1 MKRISCRKCISTVL
15 FWLVLASP
23 FLFRQQMPGLFIRN
37 DTESMPLGFYVIL
50 PDRPAKNGDIVA
62 FTPPQELW
70 QMAKERGWTK
80 GERYWL
86 KEVAAV
92 EGDTYTITDTGIYV
106 NDHYVGT
113 IADTDRQGKP
123 LPQLRG
129 TFQVKPGYFLP
140 LATYRPSSFDGRYFG
155 ELPLTAVHKRVYPL
169 FTMKLLEVFY

>member
-1 MKRISCRKCISTVL
+1 MKRVSRRKCVLTLL
-15 FWLVLASP
+15 FWLVLALP

-50 PDRPAKNGDIVA
+50 PDRPVKTGDSVA

-70 QMAKERGWTK
+70 QMAQERGWTN

-92 EGDTYTITDTGIYV
+92 EGDTYTITDTGIYIDGRYAGSV
-106 NDHYVGT
+106 AAV
-113 IADTDRQGKP
+113 DRQGQA

-129 TFQVKPGYFLP
+129 TFQVKLGYFLP

>member
-1 MKRISCRKCISTVL
+1 MRKLSRRKCVLTLL
-15 FWLVLASP
+15 FWLILALP

-50 PDRPAKNGDIVA
+50 PDRPVKAGDIVT
-62 FTPPQELW
+62 FTPPQELS
-70 QMAKERGWTK
+70 QLANNRGWTK

-86 KEVAAV
+86 KEIATV
-92 EGDTYTITDTGIYV
+92 EGDTYTVTDTGIYI
-106 NDHYVGT
+106 NDRYIGT
-113 IADTDRQGKP
+113 IAEADRQGLS

-155 ELPLTAVHKRVYPL
+155 ELPLTVIHKHVYPL